1 MKFPPGTDP
10 QKIAADLQRAV
21 EELGQFGNSQP
32 L

>member
-10 QKIAADLQRAV
+10 QKIAAELQKAV
-21 EELGQFGNSQP
+21 ERLSDSKP